1 LIAGRDASANATVRP
16 EWTEIDDRRL
26 CLSGPPCVPPICER
40 LTSTGIG
47 REREDRRMNK
57 PDLLAIRC
65 ADGGPNAAEFD
76 ESSAA
81 AENIYGLNHDPA
93 LTEKETVST

>member
-1 LIAGRDASANATVRP
+1 
-16 EWTEIDDRRL
+16 
-26 CLSGPPCVPPICER
+26 
-40 LTSTGIG
+40 
-47 REREDRRMNK
+47 MNK

-81 AENIYGLNHDPA
+81 AENIYGLTHDPA